1 MITTVSILILFLIL
15 FVLSAFF
22 SGSEMAFLSCN
33 KLKLRH
39 RIDSGDPAAKIIHR
53 YRKDPKRLLATIL
66 IGNNLTNVA
75 ITSIFTYLLSY
86 YFNIRSELIITL
98 TLAPLLIIF
107 CEIIPKDLCRIKAD
121 DYIYRFAFVLRWLE
135 GVLMPLS
142 FSILRLMDV
151 LNAMTFSKVKRNPL
165 VTKDEF
171 RYVVEESAQKG
182 VLKEYEK
189 RLVHT
194 ILSLDNVT
202 VGEVMTPLREFATL
216 ELTKKVK
223 DVKDLARSS
232 KRQVVLVYEEIPSI
246 VVGIIYVFDVLFA
259 EREEEGLKN
268 YLRSPLFVPED
279 QSVEKTIL
287 LLQSK
292 HSSYAAVT
300 NADREVVGV
309 VSIDNLIRF

>member
-1 MITTVSILILFLIL
+1 MITIISISILFLIL
-15 FVLSAFF
+15 FMLSAFF
-22 SGSEMAFLSCN
+22 SGTEMAFLSCN

-53 YRKDPKRLLATIL
+53 YRKDPKRLLATVL

-75 ITSIFTYLLSY
+75 ITSIFTYLLNYHFS
-86 YFNIRSELIITL
+86 IRSELVITL
-98 TLAPLLIIF
+98 ILAPLLIIF

-121 DYIYRFAFVLRWLE
+121 YYIYKSAYMLRWLE
-135 GVLMPLS
+135 RVLAPLA
-142 FSILRLMDV
+142 FFILWLMDIINV
-151 LNAMTFSKVKRNPL
+151 LTFAKVKRNPL

-171 RYVVEESAQKG
+171 RYVVNESAQKG

-202 VGEVMTPLREFATL
+202 VGEVMTPLGEFPKL
-216 ELTKKVK
+216 ELAKKVK

-232 KRQVVLVYEEIPSI
+232 KRQVVLVYEEIPAI
-246 VVGIIYVFDVLFA
+246 VVAIVHVFDVLF
-259 EREEEGLKN
+259 EENEEAGLKN
-268 YLRSPLFVPED
+268 YLKPPLFVPED

-292 HSSYAAVT
+292 HSSYAAVINT
-300 NADREVVGV
+300 ESEVVGV